1 LSTWLTAWRRRDEP
15 AATDS
20 VLELLV
26 VAGADAGSRFTLEG
40 DEILIGRGEPDSG
53 RIGAIRLT
61 DRSISRR
68 HAFIRRAPD
77 GTIVEPVAG
86 AANPLRVNG
95 HETPRARL
103 AVGDRLELGRVV
115 IEVRARPGLNLTG
128 IADRSPRLAIDASE
142 ATELRP
148 MQTQVAELVVLR
160 GPEGLVGTR
169 HPVLLGATRIGRGD
183 DVQIRIPERGVSRV
197 HAELSVEGRG
207 LVLVP
212 RSATNPT
219 LVNGFAVLDRAVL
232 AEGDEIQLA
241 DQVVLGVRMTAA
253 GGPLSREAAPAPA
266 SGLIHGMARKLELE
280 REIEAFQVMGS
291 FLDVDVVGSRGMK
304 AAGER
309 PEHIIVSFERFR
321 AWVGGIC
328 VEFGGQVLNSN
339 GDELM
344 CFFERPPQAV
354 LAGSAI
360 LARLAAFNRDQ
371 NLLGRPFRF
380 RLGVHT
386 GESLVDLAAGVAYSE
401 VLDLAG
407 HIQKCAEPDSLVIS
421 EATLV
426 ALPRRIAVTEIDDPR
441 GDAGRLFRVEGRL
454 EAADLAGPEPT
465 QIVGSGPAGSGAG
478 RAGD

>member
-1 LSTWLTAWRRRDEP
+1 MSTWLTAWRRRDEP
-15 AATDS
+15 TATDS

-26 VAGADAGSRFTLEG
+26 LAGADAGSRFTLEG
-40 DEILIGRGEPDSG
+40 EEILIGRGEPESG
-53 RIGAIRLT
+53 QVGAIRLT

-68 HAFIRRAPD
+68 HAFIRRDPD
-77 GTIVEPVAG
+77 GTIVEQVPG
-86 AANPLRVNG
+86 AANPLRING
-95 HETPRARL
+95 RETARARL
-103 AVGDRLELGRVV
+103 AVGDRIELGRVV

-128 IADRSPRLAIDASE
+128 IADRSANAATE

-160 GPEGLVGTR
+160 GPADLVGTR
-169 HPVLLGATRIGRGD
+169 HPVRLGATRIGRSD

-197 HAELSVEGRG
+197 HAELAVEGRG
-207 LVLVP
+207 LVLIA

-241 DQVVLGVRMTAA
+241 DQVVLGVRMTSD
-253 GGPLSREAAPAPA
+253 GSRGSRDAAPAPA
-266 SGLIHGMARKLELE
+266 AGLIRGMARKLELE
-280 REIEAFQVMGS
+280 REIESFRVVGS
-291 FLDVDVVGSRGMK
+291 FLDVDVVGSRAMK
-304 AAGER
+304 AADER

-344 CFFERPPQAV
+344 CFFERPTQAV

-360 LARLAAFNRDQ
+360 LARLASFNHEQ

-407 HIQKCAEPDSLVIS
+407 HIQKRAEPDSLVIS
-421 EATLV
+421 EATLA

-441 GDAGRLFRVEGRL
+441 GDAGRLFRVDGRL
-454 EAADLAGPEPT
+454 EGADLAGPDPT